1 MSWGSPLCCPPKAWA
16 DRVKESDITT
26 PCMKLSS
33 IKRDAIVDGNLVVAD
48 LADEWLDGCT
58 HVKGFLKAHRELSK
72 SKSKTVK
79 LCNMAGNMQ
88 EVLTFMRA
96 HDQPMAPSFHLLA
109 LKASYLQ
116 VLTKCGPQGL
126 AWPALSTLFDN
137 GVVGVLKEMAE
148 DRSVGS
154 SGVSPGGWLQ
164 GVVLPAVAMAI
175 DGWGAEGDGVNVE
188 PWIGDL
194 ASTVEALTSCGDIL
208 AEGPDLLTPVSALLT
223 LVRASLTPP
232 VVSAAEVSAAKILVT
247 TDPKLSTWKAALERS
262 EGGQSCLAA
271 ASAFMHRSAGD
282 EAGDQRMAASIVAL
296 ETPKLLSRRTL
307 DRDTLEVDATG
318 TKVIFE
324 NTECLYNNILVDVVR
339 ESVAGVQ
346 EAFGLWSRVGLEQS
360 AGEVERWF
368 ALIVA
373 LLRAV
378 DEALSTLMCAA
389 MQETSL
395 LESSGLLGGGGWGL
409 GERGRERQHV
419 RIRSH
424 KARQASLETRFF
436 GSLGATSTQ

>member
-1 MSWGSPLCCPPKAWA
+1 MSWGSLLCCPPKAWA

-72 SKSKTVK
+72 SKSRTVK

-126 AWPALSTLFDN
+126 AWLALSTLFDN

-262 EGGQSCLAA
+262 EGGGKVAWLRRLRSCIVRPATRRA
-271 ASAFMHRSAGD
+271 TKGWPHRSWPSKPPSCC
-282 EAGDQRMAASIVAL
+282 RAAHSTGVRWRSTQLARRSF
-296 ETPKLLSRRTL
+296 SRIRSACT
-307 DRDTLEVDATG
+307 TTFWSMWCA
-318 TKVIFE
+318 KVLPGSRKPSA
-324 NTECLYNNILVDVVR
+324 C
-339 ESVAGVQ
+339 
-346 EAFGLWSRVGLEQS
+346 GLGWVWSRVP
-360 AGEVERWF
+360 AK
-368 ALIVA
+368 
-373 LLRAV
+373 
-378 DEALSTLMCAA
+378 LSGGSPSS
-389 MQETSL
+389 SL
-395 LESSGLLGGGGWGL
+395 CSG
-409 GERGRERQHV
+409 
-419 RIRSH
+419 RS
-424 KARQASLETRFF
+424 TRRCPP
-436 GSLGATSTQ
+436 